1 MLIARREEIEWVRF
15 EGVYEIVPMQQC
27 KVAGKKLLE
36 LIWVDTDKSV
46 DRPRKKNR
54 SRLCARENKKQKQ
67 DKIQR
72 ALLASQSFS
81 AVPPLEA
88 VKALV
93 SIMMSVSWSNAGKP
107 LKFRHDDISRAHVQG
122 TAQTLV
128 YVRLP
133 AGDRQRHGEDKVDA
147 SHIWQLDYVTLICGK
162 LGGFRRGKHSAA
174 LFHNSNEDVRMA
186 VHGDDFVCLS
196 DDGGLKT
203 HRQTSQIPI
212 HSERH
217 GNTWFRRFRRE
228 KYSVA
233 DPCV

>member
-1 MLIARREEIEWVRF
+1 MLIARHEEIEWVRF
-15 EGVYEIVPMQQC
+15 EGVYEIVPMQEC
-27 KVAGKKLLE
+27 KEAGKKLLE
-36 LIWVDTDKSV
+36 LNLGGHRQVCGSASQEKIDRDWVPGNT
-46 DRPRKKNR
+46 RNR
-54 SRLCARENKKQKQ
+54 SKARFKEPY
-67 DKIQR
+67 
-72 ALLASQSFS
+72 LLQLFS

-107 LKFRHDDISRAHVQG
+107 WKFRHDGISRAHVQG
-122 TAQTLV
+122 TAQRLV

-133 AGDRQRHGEDKVDA
+133 AGDRQKHGEDKVDA
-147 SHIWQLDYVTLICGK
+147 SHIWQLDYVTLICGE

-186 VHGDDFVCLS
+186 VHDDDFVCLS

-217 GNTWFRRFRRE
+217 GNTWFRRFRCE
-228 KYSVA
+228 KYSVV
-233 DPCV
+233 DPCD